1 VLFRAGST
9 AAVLTD
15 DHSRVHLN
23 VLMPAAVELLSND
36 KQPVCHAAWQLLVTL
51 KLSFPSPQLV
61 YFLNDIAVL
70 SVSHVSSPII
80 IVERAGNYAWT
91 HKSWKVREE
100 FVRTVAA
107 SVQTFRGKR
116 KTGPE

>member
-1 VLFRAGST
+1 
-9 AAVLTD
+9 
-15 DHSRVHLN
+15 
-23 VLMPAAVELLSND
+23 MPAAVELLSND